1 MSGERQKRIKRALAA
16 VFGAAAVLVVLALF
30 SALALYVL
38 YILRPPCLVRKVFG
52 VLCPSCGTTRMIAA
66 LLQLDFAGAWALNPF
81 MLFFLPFAL
90 LWGVLEAVR
99 YAKGKPPLLFKRFSV
114 ALWAAWFLSA
124 LIFGVWRNFA

>member
-1 MSGERQKRIKRALAA
+1 MSGERQRRIKRALAA
-16 VFGAAAVLVVLALF
+16 VFGAAAVL
-30 SALALYVL
+30 
-38 YILRPPCLVRKVFG
+38 
-52 VLCPSCGTTRMIAA
+52 GTTRMIAV
-66 LLQLDFAGAWALNPF
+66 LLQLDFAGAWSLNPF

-99 YAKGKPPLLFKRFSV
+99 YAKSKPPLLFKRFSI

>member
-1 MSGERQKRIKRALAA
+1 MSRERQRRIKRALAA
-16 VFGAAAVLVVLALF
+16 VFGAAAVLV
-30 SALALYVL
+30 VL

-99 YAKGKPPLLFKRFSV
+99 YAKSKPPLLFKRFSI